1 MPLGVRLSLAVLAL
15 ALGGLPAAALAAPAG
30 SGPAPAK
37 RASRGR
43 QQLDRVVA
51 VVGDDIVLGS
61 ELRRT
66 TERHPLL
73 QEALAQLP
81 RNASAGTIEEKRR
94 DVEAKVLDELIDI
107 VLLRNEAQKF
117 DIKITEKDVDRATED
132 IARQYGM
139 TVADLRRQVEESV
152 EYGSWADYRDE
163 VRDQILQY
171 KVPHYLATWSV
182 SEAQVREHYR
192 KMTKDESA
200 KVEVHQYVFNPPSQ
214 GSADR
219 DRAFAAAQAV
229 SRRLRNG
236 EEPGKLAEELGKAA
250 SERTI
255 GRGDVAPAL
264 EDALFAAKEKN
275 VVGPLASG
283 QGYVVFI
290 VDQHLESA
298 ALSYE
303 EAKDRIREQLEQEA
317 FFKAQAEMRQQLRAK
332 AHIDIRL

>member
-1 MPLGVRLSLAVLAL
+1 MKLRLGLCAVLLGVAF
-15 ALGGLPAAALAAPAG
+15 AAPADAA
-30 SGPAPAK
+30 PAPRPVAK
-37 RASRGR
+37 KKGR
-43 QQLDRVVA
+43 EQLDRVVA
-51 VVGDDIVLGS
+51 VVGDDIVLMS
-61 ELRRT
+61 ELRLT
-66 TERHPLL
+66 TDRHPLL
-73 QEALAQLP
+73 QEALGQLP
-81 RNASAGTIEEKRR
+81 RTATSGQIEEKRR
-94 DVEAKVLDELIDI
+94 DVEAKVLEELIDI
-107 VLLRNEAQKF
+107 VLLRNEAEKF
-117 DIKITEKDVDRATED
+117 DIKITEQDVDRATED

-200 KVEVHQYVFNPPSQ
+200 KVKVHQFQFNPTSQ
-214 GSADR
+214 QSADR
-219 DRAFAAAQAV
+219 DRAFAAAQALA
-229 SRRLRNG
+229 RRLREG
-236 EEPGKLAEELGKAA
+236 ADPVQVAEEVGKVA

-264 EDALFAAKEKN
+264 EDALFAAKQKQ

-283 QGYVVFI
+283 QGYVVYT
-290 VDQHLESA
+290 VDEHLESG

>member
-1 MPLGVRLSLAVLAL
+1 MRLRIGLCAVLLGVAF
-15 ALGGLPAAALAAPAG
+15 AAPADAA
-30 SGPAPAK
+30 PAPRPVAK
-37 RASRGR
+37 KSKGR
-43 QQLDRVVA
+43 NALDRVVA
-51 VVGDDIVLGS
+51 VVGDDIVLMS

-66 TERHPLL
+66 TDRHPLL
-73 QEALAQLP
+73 QEALGQLP
-81 RNASAGTIEEKRR
+81 RNATAGQIEEKRR
-94 DVEAKVLDELIDI
+94 DVEAKVLEELIDI
-107 VLLRNEAQKF
+107 VLLRNEAEKF
-117 DIKITEKDVDRATED
+117 DIKITEQDVDRATED

-139 TVADLRRQVEESV
+139 TLADLRRQVEESV

-200 KVEVHQYVFNPPSQ
+200 KVKVHQFQFNPPSQ
-214 GSADR
+214 QSADR
-219 DRAFAAAQAV
+219 DRAFAAAQALA
-229 SRRLRNG
+229 RRLREG
-236 EEPGKLAEELGKAA
+236 ADPVAVAEEVGKVA

-264 EDALFAAKEKN
+264 EDALFAAKQKQ

-283 QGYVVFI
+283 QGYVVYT
-290 VDQHLESA
+290 VDEHLESG

>member
-1 MPLGVRLSLAVLAL
+1 MPGIVKLRLILAATLLGAVLA
-15 ALGGLPAAALAAPAG
+15 PPAG
-30 SGPAPAK
+30 HAAPAK
-37 RASRGR
+37 RGKSRSH
-43 QQLDRVVA
+43 LDRVVA
-51 VVGDDIVLGS
+51 VVGDDIVLMS

-73 QEALAQLP
+73 QEAMGQLP
-81 RNASAGTIEEKRR
+81 RNATASQIDEKRR
-94 DVEAKVLDELIDI
+94 DVEGKVLDELIDI
-107 VLLRNEAQKF
+107 ALLRTEAEKF

-152 EYGSWADYRDE
+152 EYGSWSDYRDE

-200 KVEVHQYVFNPPSQ
+200 KVKVHQYLFNPASQ
-214 GSADR
+214 QTADR
-219 DRAFAAAQAV
+219 DKAFAAAQAV
-229 SRRLRNG
+229 SRRLRDG
-236 EEPGKLAEELGKAA
+236 EAPDEVAEELGDVA
-250 SERTI
+250 SDRTI
-255 GRGDVAPAL
+255 SRGDVAPAL
-264 EDALFAAKEKN
+264 EDALFAAKAKQ
-275 VVGPLASG
+275 VVGPIASG
-283 QGYVVFI
+283 QGYVVFT
-290 VDQHLESA
+290 VDEHLESA